1 MTLTALN
8 NQTTTL
14 FNKGIALD
22 LFEWEYTFVDENG
35 EEQTSSSHK
44 SKVIDGVMFQFTA
57 GLITAV
63 NEDKATKSNIGYS
76 KQSFTN
82 KDGEDIVCHCFG
94 LLGKPKSVVKKIVLK

>member
-1 MTLTALN
+1 MELIALN
-8 NQTTTL
+8 QQSIKL
-14 FNKGIALD
+14 FNKGISLD

-44 SKVIDGVMFQFTA
+44 SRIEDGEMFQFTA
-57 GLITAV
+57 GLINAV

-76 KQSFTN
+76 KQTFTN
-82 KDGEDIVCHCFG
+82 KDGEEIVCHCFG